1 MTPETTNPCVDPASI
16 PQPTPTQLAKLWAP
30 CIMELAPNS
39 RREISVHKRFPLTL
53 SFLAG
58 IMIGAATNILTSL
71 EREQLWW
78 RVAAM
83 VTFLLS
89 GILLFCAANRAEVA
103 LNRARYIAAGNEDE
117 LPREAIIEFGRRGFL
132 QLGAA
137 FVTTLAAVLLLFF
150 GALFQ
155 S

>member
-1 MTPETTNPCVDPASI
+1 M
-16 PQPTPTQLAKLWAP
+16 
-30 CIMELAPNS
+30 
-39 RREISVHKRFPLTL
+39 HKRFPLNL

-78 RVAAM
+78 RVVAM
-83 VTFLLS
+83 IAFLAS
-89 GILLFCAANRAEVA
+89 GILHFCVANRAEAA
-103 LNRARYIAAGNEDE
+103 LTRARYIAADNEDE
-117 LPREAIIEFGRRGFL
+117 LCREAIFEFGRRGFL

-137 FVTTLAAVLLLFF
+137 FVTALAAVLLLFF